1 MHVLL
6 LQVGDWIA
14 TRKDLEHINAAWL
27 ILPVGNFVAAL
38 VGPGLDQAYV
48 PAMQFWF
55 AFALMLWVLLFA
67 ITFAKAIIMT
77 DNGGWFAGSCS
88 WWWRHGV
95 AVTRECTR
103 PQCFGPFIYGSRLA
117 HSLVG
122 AYPPPGQKHEM
133 QMPVRAWLGTIT
145 EPRALQHDVRCKPG

>member
-1 MHVLL
+1 MIALVAMLAPHVSMWQLACCHACCL
-6 LQVGDWIA
+6 RLKRNGCAITQNTLVHNLQVGDWIA
-14 TRKDLEHINAAWL
+14 TRKDIEHINAAWL

-77 DNGGWFAGSCS
+77 DNG
-88 WWWRHGV
+88 
-95 AVTRECTR
+95 EC
-103 PQCFGPFIYGSRLA
+103 
-117 HSLVG
+117 
-122 AYPPPGQKHEM
+122 
-133 QMPVRAWLGTIT
+133 PVCCCIGCDA
-145 EPRALQHDVRCKPG
+145 CCC